1 MKIKKVLSLFAI
13 TAFLLTSCSS
23 DDNEIIRPEQKDQ
36 VEVSK
41 ESPVLG
47 DYSFNHAGNPIPF
60 HFEKTTITMKMSGM
74 AGSGQDDE
82 IFNVITTYKNA
93 EGVLKTVAKNKDNN
107 EYKAFFFR
115 DIKDDKSTFLLN
127 TDLSTSSEIE
137 AIKAAYPAK
146 DIVVDHG
153 AGQFG
158 WLPMTKGAIVEPIL
172 LPING
177 KYSFSATTPQ
187 GTFSY
192 YYDFS
197 NDVINFSGDYNM
209 TVLAHNKNTN
219 KILLVGKDE
228 KVKDFYYVIQL
239 KNIVDNK
246 VDVARLT
253 YKATS
258 EGLTPKQQAEKEF
271 ASQEE
276 IKANFTTYTKDE
288 GTNNTAFANLKGS
301 YVTEKMGPTKIG
313 YYTFR
318 MGEDKDAFLFVA
330 DMAGSGEFKESAS
343 FNLERVF
350 ADEKSGQ
357 LIYKVISAK
366 GYYEGRE
373 GQYLTFYVKDITADG
388 SKATFAIAT
397 KQVKDDKGNLLDSN
411 SILKSKGDVV
421 GKTLEEAKSIKAPEA
436 NKVFV
441 PKEGMMKYAHL
452 WIPTTRE

>member
-23 DDNEIIRPEQKDQ
+23 DDNEIIRPEVKDQ

-41 ESPVLG
+41 ESPVIG
-47 DYSFNHAGNPIPF
+47 EYSFNHAGNPIPF
-60 HFEKTTITMKMSGM
+60 EFQKKTITMKMSGM
-74 AGSGQDDE
+74 AGSGQDDD
-82 IFNVITTYKNA
+82 IFDVITTYKNK
-93 EGVLKTVAKNKDNN
+93 EGVLKTVAKNKQN

-115 DIKDDKSTFLLN
+115 DIKDDNSEFMFN
-127 TDLSTSSEIE
+127 MDLTAKNENE

-146 DIVVDHG
+146 DIVVDHA

-158 WLPMTKGAIVEPIL
+158 WLPLTKGTVVEPIA
-172 LPING
+172 LPVNG
-177 KYSFSATTPQ
+177 KYVFSATTPQ
-187 GTFSY
+187 GTFTY
-192 YYDFS
+192 YYNFS
-197 NDVINFSGDYNM
+197 NDVVNFNGDYDM
-209 TVLAHNKNTN
+209 TVISHNKNTN
-219 KILLVGKDE
+219 KILLQGKDE

-239 KNIVDNK
+239 KNIKDDNVDI
-246 VDVARLT
+246 ARAT
-253 YKATS
+253 YKADKD
-258 EGLTPKQQAEKEF
+258 GLTPKQQAEKEF

-276 IKANFTTYTKDE
+276 IKANFTTYTKDK

-318 MGEDKDAFLFVA
+318 MGEDKEAFLFVA
-330 DMAGSGEFKESAS
+330 DMTGSGEFKESAS

-357 LIYKVISAK
+357 LIYKIISAK

-373 GQYLTFYVKDITADG
+373 GQYLTFYIKEIAADG

-397 KQVKDDKGNLLDSN
+397 KQVKDDKGNILDSN
-411 SILKSKGDVV
+411 SILKSKGDVI
-421 GKTLEEAKSIKAPEA
+421 GKNLEEAKLIKAPEA
-436 NKVFV
+436 NKVFI
-441 PKEGMMKYAHL
+441 PKDGMSKYAHL